1 MVRRH
6 TQSSRMTG
14 TILEFVKV
22 AVRQVQLQMGGVH
35 VVAIIGHEVKGSALC
50 ACTPFHCSMRILL
63 VASPTCGA
71 TMLGNESRLVASD
84 TY

>member
-1 MVRRH
+1 
-6 TQSSRMTG
+6 
-14 TILEFVKV
+14 
-22 AVRQVQLQMGGVH
+22 MGGVH